1 MLQEDFLHYQ
11 NLIYYIANNF
21 KNYPYKED
29 LYQVGYIGLINAYH
43 NYKDDK
49 NTKFSTYA
57 YSYILGEM
65 KKLVREDKPLKIS
78 REITKLNLKI
88 EKANI
93 LLTQKLGRVP
103 SVVEVA
109 NYLEIPFEL
118 VSMAINSNNPV
129 MSMDQSY
136 TQDKETSLYEVVEGR
151 SEDIDTKILI
161 NGVLETLTPLERN
174 LIHKRYMEDLTQKE
188 VATMLGMSQVQVS
201 RNETKVLSK
210 LKTKLKN

>member
-1 MLQEDFLHYQ
+1 MIIMRL
-11 NLIYYIANNF
+11 LI
-21 KNYPYKED
+21 D
-29 LYQVGYIGLINAYH
+29 LFQVGCVGLIES
-43 NYKDDK
+43 YKNFNKDLG
-49 NTKFSTYA
+49 TKFSSYA
-57 YSYILGEM
+57 YFYILGEM